1 MTRTPTTPHTTSPTD
16 APAAPATVPTANLA
30 TEPTAVPPSAPPTQT
45 PPSGSAT
52 TSLTAPP
59 PTARTAERVVPP
71 SAPLVGAPPSASPIT
86 TRPATSLAALPAHQ
100 AATPATIGAVDPATV
115 PAANLA
121 TESAVVRVVRPG
133 APLAS
138 TPATASPITTWPA
151 ASLAAPAAHQA
162 ATPATTGAVDS
173 VTVPAANLATESAVV
188 RVVRPGAP
196 LVGAPATASPITTR
210 PVTSLAA
217 PTAHQAATPTAGQA
231 TVPATNPVPD
241 AVRLARAYL
250 SRVAEPFPAALA
262 ALVAEV
268 GPIEA
273 AERVRAGEIS
283 PSVASQ
289 TSARRTEERAH
300 ADLAAIAKAGG
311 RLVVPEDEEWP
322 RWPLLEL
329 ENVDARRCGGEPLAL
344 WVRGPHFL
352 ADAVDRAV
360 AVVGSRASS
369 GYGEQVAGEFA
380 HGLALAGMTVVSGA
394 AYGIDGAA
402 HRGAFAAGGL
412 TIAVLA
418 CGADVAYPAGH
429 QGLLAKVAREGL
441 IVSEYPPGVMPAR
454 HRFLTRNRLI
464 AALGG
469 GTVVVEAGRRSG
481 AKNTAAITLA
491 LGRPLMVV
499 PGPVTSASSVGCHE
513 LLRDGRAVP
522 VSSVA
527 EIVESVGRFGDDLA
541 TEPAEKES
549 DLGAPHGEAMRVYE
563 ALGKRNGV
571 SDEVVSVESGVPLER
586 VRALLPEL
594 ELAGLALQLDE
605 GWQKLE
611 MR

>member
-1 MTRTPTTPHTTSPTD
+1 MTTPPTGSTTRV
-16 APAAPATVPTANLA
+16 AT
-30 TEPTAVPPSAPPTQT
+30 
-45 PPSGSAT
+45 PSGA
-52 TSLTAPP
+52 
-59 PTARTAERVVPP
+59 
-71 SAPLVGAPPSASPIT
+71 
-86 TRPATSLAALPAHQ
+86 
-100 AATPATIGAVDPATV
+100 
-115 PAANLA
+115 
-121 TESAVVRVVRPG
+121 
-133 APLAS
+133 LAS
-138 TPATASPITTWPA
+138 
-151 ASLAAPAAHQA
+151 
-162 ATPATTGAVDS
+162 
-173 VTVPAANLATESAVV
+173 
-188 RVVRPGAP
+188 
-196 LVGAPATASPITTR
+196 
-210 PVTSLAA
+210 
-217 PTAHQAATPTAGQA
+217 
-231 TVPATNPVPD
+231 D

-250 SRVAEPFPAALA
+250 SRVAEPYPAALA
-262 ALVAEV
+262 ALITEV
-268 GPIEA
+268 GPVEA
-273 AERVRAGEIS
+273 AELVRSGEVS
-283 PSVASQ
+283 PSVAGQ
-289 TSARRTEERAH
+289 TSARRAEERAQ
-300 ADLAAIAKAGG
+300 ADLASIARVGG

-322 RWPLLEL
+322 RWPLLAL
-329 ENVDARRCGGEPLAL
+329 ENVAARRCGGEPIAL

-360 AVVGSRASS
+360 AVVGSRAAS
-369 GYGEQVAGEFA
+369 GYGEHVAGEFA
-380 HGLALAGMTVVSGA
+380 HGLASAGLTVVSGA

-402 HRGAFAAGGL
+402 HRGALAACGL

-418 CGADVAYPAGH
+418 CGVDTAYPAGH
-429 QGLLAKVAREGL
+429 QGLLARIARDGL

-481 AKNTAAITLA
+481 AKNTAAITQA

-513 LLRDGRAVP
+513 LLRDGRAVS

-549 DLGAPHGEAMRVYE
+549 ELGAPQGEAMRVYE
-563 ALGKRNGV
+563 ALGRRNGV
-571 SDEVVSVESGVPLER
+571 SAEAVSVESGVPLQR

-594 ELAGLALQLDE
+594 ELAGLALHLDE